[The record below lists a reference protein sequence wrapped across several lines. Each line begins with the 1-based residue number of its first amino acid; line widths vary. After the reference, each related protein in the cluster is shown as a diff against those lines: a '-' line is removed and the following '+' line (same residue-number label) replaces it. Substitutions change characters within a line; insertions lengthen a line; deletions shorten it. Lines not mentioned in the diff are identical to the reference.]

1 MCMHIF
7 YEVTMLTHV
16 DLYDIICSGNKF
28 KMIFFF
34 FLKIMDKIKVLRN
47 QQSFEACT
55 LCEPGVSLLAEVP

>member
-1 MCMHIF
+1 
-7 YEVTMLTHV
+7 MLTHV

-28 KMIFFF
+28 KMIFF